1 MSILFTIV
9 QTAHSGSVKTFVAE
23 TLMTARASVWK
34 RKREEFESRRATLF
48 KSYERSPNG
57 LGLALE
63 IRRID
68 DQIAEWTQQIERE
81 NGKLEPARG
90 V

>member
-1 MSILFTIV
+1 
-9 QTAHSGSVKTFVAE
+9 
-23 TLMTARASVWK
+23 MTARASVWK

-48 KSYERSPNG
+48 KSYERSPDD
-57 LGLALE
+57 LRLALE

-68 DQIAEWTQQIERE
+68 DQIAEWTQRIEHE
-81 NGKLEPARG
+81 NGKLEPAHG

>member
-1 MSILFTIV
+1 
-9 QTAHSGSVKTFVAE
+9 
-23 TLMTARASVWK
+23 MTGRASIWK
-34 RKREEFESRRATLF
+34 RKREEFENRRAMLF
-48 KSYERSPNG
+48 KSYERSPND
-57 LGLALE
+57 LRLALE

>member
-1 MSILFTIV
+1 MYRQPIWGQWRL
-9 QTAHSGSVKTFVAE
+9 FVAE

-48 KSYERSPNG
+48 KRYERSPDD
-57 LGLALE
+57 LRLALE

-68 DQIAEWTQQIERE
+68 DQIAEWTQRIEHE
-81 NGKLEPARG
+81 NGKLEPAHG

>member
-1 MSILFTIV
+1 
-9 QTAHSGSVKTFVAE
+9 
-23 TLMTARASVWK
+23 MTGRASVWK
-34 RKREEFESRRATLF
+34 RKREEFENRRDMLF
-48 KSYERSPNG
+48 KSYERSPND
-57 LGLALE
+57 LRLALE

-81 NGKLEPARG
+81 NGELEPARE

>member
-1 MSILFTIV
+1 
-9 QTAHSGSVKTFVAE
+9 
-23 TLMTARASVWK
+23 MTGRASVWK
-34 RKREEFESRRATLF
+34 RKREEFENRRDMLF
-48 KSYERSPNG
+48 KSYERSPND
-57 LGLALE
+57 LRLALE

-81 NGKLEPARG
+81 NGKLEPARE